1 MVTPTTEVKN
11 KVQWEIA
18 KDALCYMAVVMV
30 RQNNSMLPRSFLG
43 V

>member
-18 KDALCYMAVVMV
+18 KDAYVTWLWFWYDKTIACCQV
-30 RQNNSMLPRSFLG
+30 PF
-43 V
+43 